1 MARGAANPYHGVHLL
16 PPHRMLRH
24 LVVRP
29 VPQFRAGLCAAL
41 ILAGC
46 AHRPEAPPPPAAE
59 AAPPPVGALG
69 PRSAEGPTTVVPV
82 LAVHRTQQVDN
93 FARARCGEQIAP
105 PPAKSLWS
113 RTFSS
118 APSNS
123 DKVMP
128 PPDFMPETVCDQVA
142 AQHYLPAYYRVAYR
156 FENEDYSVLLSYDPG
171 AALRLDD
178 MGQALGP
185 ALLP

>member
-1 MARGAANPYHGVHLL
+1 MARGAANPYHGAYFR
-16 PPHRMLRH
+16 PSHRMPLP
-24 LVVRP
+24 LFVRP
-29 VPQFRAGLCAAL
+29 VSQLRVGLCAAL

-59 AAPPPVGALG
+59 PAPPPVGALG
-69 PRSAEGPTTVVPV
+69 PRSAPGPTTVVAV
-82 LAVHRTQQVDN
+82 LAVHRTQQVDDI
-93 FARARCGEQIAP
+93 ARARCGEQIAP

-123 DKVMP
+123 DKIMP

-171 AALRLDD
+171 SALRLDD
-178 MGQALGP
+178 MGQVLGP

>member
-1 MARGAANPYHGVHLL
+1 MAHGGANPYHGAHF
-16 PPHRMLRH
+16 PSPHRMPLP
-24 LVVRP
+24 LFVRRASP
-29 VPQFRAGLCAAL
+29 VRVGLCAAL

-46 AHRPEAPPPPAAE
+46 AHSPDAPTPPAAE
-59 AAPPPVGALG
+59 PAPPPVGALG
-69 PRSAEGPTTVVPV
+69 PRSAQGPTTVVPV

-93 FARARCGEQIAP
+93 FARARCGEQIAA

-123 DKVMP
+123 DNLMP
-128 PPDFMPETVCDQVA
+128 PPDFMPETVCDPVA
-142 AQHYLPAYYRVAYR
+142 AQRYLPAYYRVDYQ
-156 FENEDYSVLLSYDPG
+156 FENEDYTVLLSYDPG
-171 AALRLDD
+171 AALRLDE
-178 MGQALGP
+178 MGQVLGP